1 MARTSK
7 RYIEKKSEKTERKV
21 FKAGI
26 YTRLSNERTEEWREK
41 SYSIETQILSC
52 KEYALKENI
61 DVLEVYTD
69 YEYSGTNFER
79 PSFQN
84 MMQDIRDRRI
94 NCIIIR
100 DLSRLGREYLEMGRL
115 IDKVFPFLGVRFISV
130 NDKLDTVKETD
141 SKKSF
146 EVTLKNI
153 INDMYAKDISV
164 KIKTSKHNRARNGYF
179 IGSVPPYGYKI
190 KKSKEGQKLVI
201 DENVKFIVEEMFDLT
216 LQGKSQYEVA
226 KHFNEKGYAPG
237 MIYYKTGRVYRED
250 DDSEWNKGTIS
261 KMLTNP
267 AYTGTL
273 VQGVKQ
279 QNLAKGIKQH
289 FVDES
294 QYIIC
299 ENAHEAIISKE
310 VHERIL
316 RERQERKKNHVFSS
330 PMHNFENR
338 DYENRFKGLV
348 INNNT
353 GKELNRRTRIYGKNR
368 DRLYYS
374 FQNERFSGSIKPEK
388 SVFIMERDLDQ
399 AINDKISEFI
409 MKTTSKTKFVNR
421 IKARFNNAIDTFKKD
436 IENLKRK
443 NLNEEN
449 IIQRAYEEYSLG
461 KIDRDEYLLKREI
474 AQSHMSTFD
483 NEISAIEVNISQ
495 LKKERLKSTKWINDL
510 YASKNLKKL
519 PGDLIHSL
527 IEKIIVYDKHEF
539 EIVFKFNIDN
549 LVGGADDE

>member
-190 KKSKEGQKLVI
+190 KKTKEGQKLVI
-201 DENVKFIVEEMFDLT
+201 DENVRFIVEEMFDLT

-237 MIYYKTGRVYRED
+237 MIYYKTGRVYREND
-250 DDSEWNKGTIS
+250 DPEWNKGTIS

-310 VHERIL
+310 AHERIL

-399 AINDKISEFI
+399 AISDKISEFI

-421 IKARFNNAIDTFKKD
+421 IKARFNKAIDTFKKD

-461 KIDRDEYLLKREI
+461 KIDRDEYLLRREI
-474 AQSHMSTFD
+474 AQSHMATFD

-549 LVGGADDE
+549 LVGGTDDE

>member
-190 KKSKEGQKLVI
+190 KKTKEGQKLVI
-201 DENVKFIVEEMFDLT
+201 DENVRFIVEEMFDLT

-237 MIYYKTGRVYRED
+237 MIYYKTGRVYREND
-250 DDSEWNKGTIS
+250 DPEWNKGTIS

-353 GKELNRRTRIYGKNR
+353 GKELNRRTRIYGKNK

-399 AINDKISEFI
+399 AISDKISEFI

-461 KIDRDEYLLKREI
+461 KIDRDEYLLRREI
-474 AQSHMSTFD
+474 VQSHMATFD

-510 YASKNLKKL
+510 YASKNLEKL
-519 PGDLIHSL
+519 TGDLIHSL

-549 LVGGADDE
+549 LVGGTDDE